1 MPTYYYEK
9 NNQLSGPHS
18 IKELRRKNLSPD
30 TRIRSSGEGEWHT
43 MAYYLRKSGKGHK
56 RSLVWIIILISLVN
70 LIGFVGA
77 FLFDKY
83 KFDPADAKMLAFPM
97 DKEGIRL
104 SPYEIEGVEVRKRLQ
119 SKGREEI
126 LGIEKLEKMPA
137 DLFVANPAPEMLNV
151 SRIEARKKLI
161 RNNFQDFI
169 STKKSSFIIDPSW
182 GVRDIFIVAENR
194 SEFVIDAVHINVQ
207 VINPD
212 FGVIQTYPVTFEAI
226 GPYQQRSIQL
236 SDVEEAESLDII
248 ITEIR
253 SRALDF
259 CFSVRKLA
267 NNEADPY
274 KCN

>member
-1 MPTYYYEK
+1 MPAYYFEK
-9 NNQLSGPHS
+9 KNQISGPHS

-30 TRIRSSGEGEWHT
+30 TRVSTSGKGEWHT
-43 MAYYLRKSGKGHK
+43 MAYYLRKSRKGHK

-70 LIGFVGA
+70 LLGFVGA

-83 KFDPADAKMLAFPM
+83 KFDPADANMLAFPM
-97 DKEGIRL
+97 NKPGTRF

-119 SKGREEI
+119 TKMREEI
-126 LGIEKLEKMPA
+126 IAIEKLEKMPA
-137 DLFVANPAPEMLNV
+137 DLFMANSSPEVLNV

-161 RNNFQDFI
+161 RNKFQDYI
-169 STKKSSFIIDPSW
+169 STKKSSFIIDPSG

-207 VINPD
+207 VINSD
-212 FGVIQTYPVTFEAI
+212 FGIIHTYPVTFEAI
-226 GPYQQRSIQL
+226 GAYQQRSIQL
-236 SDVEEAESLDII
+236 NDVEEAESLNII

-253 SRALDF
+253 SRSLDF
-259 CFSVRKLA
+259 CFSVSKLTK
-267 NNEADPY
+267 NEVDPY